1 MNDLNFFIV
10 ANEPFYSTLL
20 NRELN
25 NLGYENI
32 RTFYSGEQTIKN
44 LGEKPDVVLLDI
56 DLDNFTG
63 ADVLKQIKAYD
74 PNFYVVVFIT
84 QDELPLMQNLL
95 KLGAFEVILKGD
107 KEQKE
112 LEKVIKKIIDIRNSL
127 NKL

>member
-95 KLGAFEVILKGD
+95 KLGAFEVIQKGD

-112 LEKVIKKIIDIRNSL
+112 LEKVIKKIIDILNSL

>member
-95 KLGAFEVILKGD
+95 KLGAFEVIQKGD